1 MHTEMTF
8 VVQDEHTDEL
18 GHLNHVAA
26 VRILEQA
33 RDAWYHSCGLYRD
46 DPNRYGTVIVNINYD
61 YHNEC
66 FVGETLRVTTTPQRI
81 GTKSIIVSH
90 KILKPNDESAVSGE
104 AISVVMDMYERTV
117 IPIPECIAIHFM
129 KPD

>member
-1 MHTEMTF
+1 MYTEMTL

-46 DPNRYGTVIVNINYD
+46 DPDRYGTVIVNINYD

-81 GTKSIIVSH
+81 GTKSIVVSH
-90 KILKPNDESAVSGE
+90 EILKPNDEPAVSGE
-104 AISVVMDMYERTV
+104 AISVIMDMYARTV

>member
-1 MHTEMTF
+1 MHTEMTL
-8 VVQDEHTDEL
+8 VVEVDHTEEL

-46 DPNRYGTVIVNINYD
+46 DPDRYGTVIVNINYD

-90 KILKPNDESAVSGE
+90 KILKPNDEPAVSGE
-104 AISVVMDMYERTV
+104 AISVIMD
-117 IPIPECIAIHFM
+117 
-129 KPD
+129 K